1 MPGLSLLLQH
11 EGGGTA
17 QWLTHTFLAWHYLM
31 GISMELSFELPPPP
45 PAPPPP
51 KVFAD
56 HWTKVGA
63 GIKQLRN
70 ARGLTQA
77 QLAELVGVERTSITN
92 IEKGQQRLG
101 LDLLDKIATALGM
114 RLTMRL
120 EPLDACGVLVV
131 DDQPN
136 GPQSPLEQKEGPA

>member
-1 MPGLSLLLQH
+1 
-11 EGGGTA
+11 
-17 QWLTHTFLAWHYLM
+17 
-31 GISMELSFELPPPP
+31 MELSFELPPPP

-63 GIKQLRN
+63 GIRVLRD

-92 IEKGQQRLG
+92 IEKGRQRLG

-120 EPLDACGVLVV
+120 EPLDALGVGEV
-131 DDQPN
+131 PR
-136 GPQSPLEQKEGPA
+136 G